1 MREKIIEEK
10 LTKAVQQNGV
20 FAGNSRLPELL
31 AYLTGFYYC
40 PAADLLSWK

>member
-10 LTKAVQQNGV
+10 LTKA
-20 FAGNSRLPELL
+20 